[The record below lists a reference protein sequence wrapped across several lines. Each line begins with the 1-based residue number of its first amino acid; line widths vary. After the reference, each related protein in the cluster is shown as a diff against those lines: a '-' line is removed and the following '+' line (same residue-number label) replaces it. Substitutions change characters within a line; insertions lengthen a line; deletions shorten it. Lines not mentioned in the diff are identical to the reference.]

1 MMGDGSR
8 KLEPLYPDV
17 LGAITGGTRIT
28 LDKMQ
33 CALGIFPRRT
43 YINQPAEI
51 VLILQSMVDQ
61 NMQVKVGIQ
70 LPTQDKKGNPVVIDT
85 AKKTVS
91 LGMRPGEVGVLRLP
105 IVPLPPTQP
114 GAGFPVRVAVRYRTA
129 TEHSRYVRPPGGG
142 APPSVLSISQFKLQA
157 LREVE
162 FAAHTWNQSAEI
174 MTTYF
179 DVVPK
184 RIPLVNQDLKVSYE
198 SLWTHEEMAEERE
211 LVQAKIRDAV
221 YVSAGLTKATVYK
234 PVLQEVDDRFARRGL
249 PLHPGEAKAIAKI
262 ITYAL
267 DEGMDLEPGF
277 NAQDSRW
284 FQTLCQVLAHDPDL
298 ERMNKGELAV
308 KYLFDAALFD
318 AIMLGFAVI
327 QPKVKEDLGDI
338 EERNNY
344 ATRLLTWFAGQGE
357 ADLSYAYLPL
367 VLGGVVVNQF
377 VTLRE
382 DNPWIML
389 DELREAY
396 RGRARLVT
404 GEAVAIFKMMGD
416 LLDYAE
422 DALRRSRV
430 PRP

>member
-1 MMGDGSR
+1 MMGDGSH

-43 YINQPAEI
+43 YINQPAEV

-85 AKKTVS
+85 AKKTIS
-91 LGMRPGEVGVLRLP
+91 FGMRPGEVGVLRLP

-114 GAGFPVRVAVRYRTA
+114 GAGFLVRLAVRYRTP
-129 TEHSRYVRPPGGG
+129 TENSRYVRPPGGG

-184 RIPLVNQDLKVSYE
+184 RIPLAHQELKVSYE
-198 SLWTHEEMAEERE
+198 SLWTHEEMAGERE
-211 LVQAKIRDAV
+211 LVQAKVRDAV

-234 PVLQEVDDRFARRGL
+234 PVLSAVDDRFARRGL
-249 PLHPGEAKAIAKI
+249 PLHPGEAKAIAKMM
-262 ITYAL
+262 TYAL

-277 NAQDSRW
+277 KAQDSRW
-284 FQTLCQVLAHDPDL
+284 FQTLCQVLAHNPDL
-298 ERMNKGELAV
+298 DRMNKGELAV

-318 AIMLGFAVI
+318 AIILGFAVI
-327 QPKVKEDLGDI
+327 QPKVKENLGDS
-338 EERNNY
+338 EERSNY

-422 DALRRSRV
+422 DALRRARV